1 MTTKQIEQKIHD
13 LTLAFFITRKE
24 VNKVI
29 VGNQKLPTSTIMF
42 YMRTSDKTFTTT
54 LYGTQFRDKSL
65 SGLLEKCEKYVIKVY
80 KAVYKMSP
88 RSVVTL
94 QRIID
99 SSKKKD
105 KIIDLPIKKPIKKR
119 PIIVKRK
126 IKK

>member
-13 LTLAFFITRKE
+13 LTLAFFATRKE

-29 VGNQKLPTSTIMF
+29 VGDEKLPTSTIMF

-54 LYGTQFRDKSL
+54 LYGKQFRDKKL
-65 SGLLEKCEKYVIKVY
+65 SVLLDQCESYIIEVY
-80 KAVYKMSP
+80 KAVNKLSP

-94 QRIID
+94 QRIIE
-99 SSKKKD
+99 SGKNKKK
-105 KIIDLPIKKPIKKR
+105 KTFHLPIKTQQKTAKS
-119 PIIVKRK
+119 K